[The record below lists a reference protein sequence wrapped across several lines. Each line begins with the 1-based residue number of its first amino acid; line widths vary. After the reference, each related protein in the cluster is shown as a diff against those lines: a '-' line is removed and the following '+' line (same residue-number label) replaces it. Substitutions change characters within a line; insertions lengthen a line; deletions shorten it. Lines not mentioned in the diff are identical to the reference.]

1 MSTLLEVRDLALAY
15 RTRQGLLPVLDGI
28 SFTLAPGATLGLVG
42 ESGSGKSQIALA
54 LMGLLP
60 ANAQVTGAIHFEGRE
75 LLALKAR
82 ERRALRGARMG
93 LIFQDPMT
101 SLNPYLTIG
110 LQLAEVLEQHRGATR
125 ATALAEAARM
135 LDAVRIPEPVRRL
148 RQYPHE
154 LSGGQRQ
161 RVMIAMMLLARPA
174 LLIADEPTTALDV
187 TVQAEILKLLAA
199 LKREMGLSLLMI
211 SHDLGVIADI
221 ADAVLVLYAGRTME
235 QGVAATVLAAPAHPY
250 TQALLACR
258 PRLDSPLYAE
268 QGLLLPTIPG
278 APPRVQARGEGCVFA
293 PRCARVATQCRRQ
306 RPPLRT
312 TAEGHGSACHY
323 PSSAVP
329 PG

>member
-1 MSTLLEVRDLALAY
+1 MSALLEVRDLSIAY

-28 SFTLAPGATLGLVG
+28 GFSLAAGATLGLVG

-60 ANAQVTGAIHFEGRE
+60 DSAEVAGTLVFEGRE
-75 LLALKAR
+75 LLTMKPR

-110 LQLAEVLEQHRGATR
+110 LQLAEVLQQHRGATR
-125 ATALAEAARM
+125 AAALAEAVRM
-135 LDAVRIPEPVRRL
+135 LDAVRIPEARRRL

-161 RVMIAMMLLARPA
+161 RVMIAMMLLAKPA

-187 TVQAEILKLLAA
+187 TVQAEILKLLAT
-199 LKREMGLSLLMI
+199 LQREMGLSLLMI

-221 ADAVLVLYAGRTME
+221 ADEVLVLYAGRAME
-235 QGVAATVLAAPAHPY
+235 QGAADTVLAQPAHPY

-258 PRLDSPLYAE
+258 PRLDSPLYAQ
-268 QGLLLPTIPG
+268 QGKPMPSIPG
-278 APPRVQARGEGCVFA
+278 LPPRADARGDGCVFA
-293 PRCARVATQCRRQ
+293 SRCARAAPQCQ
-306 RPPLRT
+306 LARPLAART
-312 TAEGHGSACHY
+312 TQGHVAACHLL
-323 PSSAVP
+323 
-329 PG
+329 